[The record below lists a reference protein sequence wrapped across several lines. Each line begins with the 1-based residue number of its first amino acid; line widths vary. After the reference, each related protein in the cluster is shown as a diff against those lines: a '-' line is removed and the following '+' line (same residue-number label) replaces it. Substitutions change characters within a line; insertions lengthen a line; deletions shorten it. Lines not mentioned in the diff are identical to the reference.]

1 MAILDTS
8 FLINFMHNET
18 RAVALFEK
26 LERLEPEFYITAP
39 TATELWR
46 GTIKAKRQEEE
57 QKKVQELFRTI
68 LFLPFDLTAAKRAAE
83 LEAVL
88 EKEGISLT
96 IMDLMIASIALVR
109 DDIVVTNDA
118 DFTRVPGLQV
128 LKY

>member
-1 MAILDTS
+1 
-8 FLINFMHNET
+8 MHNET